1 MDHLNTESD
10 TFQAIFLQ
18 YYPGVR
24 RKLIAMVKDEA
35 TAEDLAQEVFLRLYR
50 NPPDDPNVLGA
61 WLHRVLTRI
70 AYDHTDRLVRQRK
83 LQEKQEHYFDREQTW
98 ESGEAAVVRS
108 EDQEEVKQLLDELPE
123 RDRQALMLRY
133 SGYSYAEI
141 AEEIK
146 VGAPRVGSL
155 LNRAAEKLKKR
166 AAGRP
171 NGLNS

>member
-1 MDHLNTESD
+1 MDNSYTESD
-10 TFQAIFLQ
+10 AFRAVFLE

-50 NPPDDPNVLGA
+50 NPPDDPRVLGA

-83 LQEKQEHYFDREQTW
+83 LQEKQEQYFDRENTW
-98 ESGEAAVVRS
+98 ESGEEALLRS
-108 EDQEEVKQLLDELPE
+108 EEREQVSELLDELPE
-123 RDRQALMLRY
+123 RDRRVLMLKY

-141 AEEIK
+141 AEEIA
-146 VGAPRVGSL
+146 VQPPRVGSL
-155 LNRAAEKLKKR
+155 LNRAADKLRKR
-166 AAGRP
+166 AAGKP
-171 NGLNS
+171 NGLEL

>member
-1 MDHLNTESD
+1 MDNLNTESD
-10 TFQAIFLQ
+10 AFRAVFLE

-50 NPPDDPNVLGA
+50 NPPDDPRVIGA

-70 AYDHTDRLVRQRK
+70 AYDNTDRLVRQRK
-83 LQEKQEHYFDREQTW
+83 LQEKQEQYFDREKTW
-98 ESGEAAVVRS
+98 ESGEEALVRS
-108 EDQEEVKQLLDELPE
+108 EDRQQINELLGELPE

-141 AEEIK
+141 AEEIR
-146 VGAPRVGSL
+146 VSPPRVGSL
-155 LNRAAEKLKKR
+155 LNRAAEKLRKR
-166 AAGRP
+166 AAGKR
-171 NGLNS
+171 NGLEL

>member
-1 MDHLNTESD
+1 MDNLNTESD
-10 TFQAIFLQ
+10 AFRAVFLE

-50 NPPDDPNVLGA
+50 NPPDDPRVLGA

-70 AYDHTDRLVRQRK
+70 AYDNTDRLVRQRK
-83 LQEKQEHYFDREQTW
+83 LQEKQEQYFDREKTW
-98 ESGEAAVVRS
+98 ESGEEVLVRS
-108 EDQEEVKQLLDELPE
+108 EEREQINELLGELPE

-141 AEEIK
+141 AEEIR
-146 VGAPRVGSL
+146 VSPPRVGSL
-155 LNRAAEKLKKR
+155 LNRAAEKLRKR
-166 AAGRP
+166 ASGKR
-171 NGLNS
+171 NGLEL